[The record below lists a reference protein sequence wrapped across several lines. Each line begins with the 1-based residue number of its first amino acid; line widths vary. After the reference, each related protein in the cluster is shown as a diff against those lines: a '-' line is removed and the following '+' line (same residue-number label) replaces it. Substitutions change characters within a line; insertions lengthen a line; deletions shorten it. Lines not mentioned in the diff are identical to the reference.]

1 MVASKEAASSRRSGG
16 GVLHA
21 ASWPC
26 FCEIRLPNFPPQK
39 VPISLFAPP
48 PTAVVDPDM
57 SSNNTAVAAAS
68 IYLDE
73 AALEKLL
80 LLPSCMMSSS
90 RRRSVPCLEV
100 VVFTGRKKLGVFR
113 LPLGLE
119 RVVEQGKPLLL
130 HNGWTCIGKGK
141 ADGGRAG
148 AELHLS
154 VRMEPDPRYLFHFD
168 GETALGPQ
176 IVQVRGNTKQPIFSC
191 KFSRDRSSRS
201 WVGGQSA
208 SSFPSSSAAAAGSG
222 WVGTSTVGRE
232 KEKGRKERKGWLV
245 MIHDLSGSP
254 VAAASMVTPFV
265 PSAGTDYVSR
275 SNPGAWLILQPEA
288 TTAMESCW
296 RPWGRLEAW
305 REPGGKSFSCRF
317 QLMAEGGNGVSAAG
331 VVVGSGILMSETT
344 LCAQKGGEFSIDTSR
359 FKPELFSPAA
369 ISPDDR
375 LGKKDSSPMS
385 SDDFSS
391 SSSTSLSSSS
401 SSSFNNNNNVG
412 FPVVGGGGGFVM
424 SCGIRGERKSS
435 KPLVQLAM
443 RHVRCVEDAAVF
455 MALAAAVDLSVD
467 ACQPFNRKLRKEL
480 SQLPQ

>member
-1 MVASKEAASSRRSGG
+1 
-16 GVLHA
+16 
-21 ASWPC
+21 
-26 FCEIRLPNFPPQK
+26 
-39 VPISLFAPP
+39 
-48 PTAVVDPDM
+48 M

>member
-1 MVASKEAASSRRSGG
+1 
-16 GVLHA
+16 
-21 ASWPC
+21 
-26 FCEIRLPNFPPQK
+26 
-39 VPISLFAPP
+39 
-48 PTAVVDPDM
+48 M

-412 FPVVGGGGGFVM
+412 FPAVGGGGGFVM